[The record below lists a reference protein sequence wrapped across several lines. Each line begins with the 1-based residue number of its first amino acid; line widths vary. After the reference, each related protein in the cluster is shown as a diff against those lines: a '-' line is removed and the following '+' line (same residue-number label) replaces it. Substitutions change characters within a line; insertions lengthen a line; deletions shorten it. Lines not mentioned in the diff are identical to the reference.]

1 MNLASIFAL
10 ISSLAKFVGF
20 AHSVVDYFDNKA
32 LLQAGAAEEKAQ
44 ALQASLQEAQDA
56 KRIREQQQAIYSK
69 DKTDTAFDL
78 DFFR

>member
-20 AHSVVDYFDNKA
+20 AHSFVDYFDNKA
-32 LLQAGAAEEKAQ
+32 LLHAGAAEEKAQ